1 MPISEELKHN
11 DDPFI
16 ISHHG
21 HRLGPNYPAPTIED
35 IAVSLGRI
43 CRFAGHCKRWYS
55 VLQHCFV
62 VADLLEAPYK
72 KIGLLHDSSEILI
85 SDVPTPF
92 KNKELRELEDV
103 LLKSIFKAHL
113 GYDNIPAN
121 VWKKIKVAD
130 SEAFAGE
137 VWTISGFALRDQYP
151 DRSRTAEKLV
161 KKYLK
166 KYPVQE
172 CISSEGTAI
181 MDFIRRV
188 KNYQ

>member
-16 ISHHG
+16 ISHYG
-21 HRLGPNYPAPTIED
+21 HRLGPNYPAPTVED

-43 CRFAGHCKRWYS
+43 CRFAGHCKRWWS

-62 VADLLEAPYK
+62 VADLVEQPYK
-72 KIGLLHDSSEILI
+72 KIALLHDSSEILI
-85 SDVPTPF
+85 SDIPTPF
-92 KNKELRELEDV
+92 KNKELKKLEDS
-103 LLKSIFKAHL
+103 LLKTIFKAHL
-113 GYDNIPAN
+113 GTDSIPAD
-121 VWKKIKVAD
+121 VWNKIKIAD

-137 VWTISGFALRDQYP
+137 VWTISGPALRALYP
-151 DRSRTAEKLV
+151 DRSPTAEKLV

-166 KYPVQE
+166 RYPVSE
-172 CISSEGTAI
+172 CLSSEGTAV

-188 KNYQ
+188 STK